1 MEELKNQIRK
11 LQQEVDKKE
20 RKKYSDDDL
29 NKKLKKYEDTIA
41 DLQKNLAAQKQVK
54 NCRIIW
60 S

>member
-41 DLQKNLAAQKQVK
+41 DLQKNLAAQKQV
-54 NCRIIW
+54 N
-60 S
+60 